1 MKILLVLGALNSAL
15 AVMLGAF
22 GAHGLKSRVDESML
36 ATWATASEYHFY
48 HALALLLTGLLAKAF
63 GAPSMVTAGWVLFAG
78 MLVFSGS
85 LYVLVLSGQQWLRHY
100 PIRRHGLNHWLA
112 NARLV
117 PFQTRLIKIMKLTV
131 NGDTLTLN
139 GNTIADLVSQLELTG
154 RRLAVEVNREII
166 PKSQHSDFALNE
178 DDVVEIVHAIGGG

>member
-1 MKILLVLGALNSAL
+1 
-15 AVMLGAF
+15 
-22 GAHGLKSRVDESML
+22 
-36 ATWATASEYHFY
+36 
-48 HALALLLTGLLAKAF
+48 
-63 GAPSMVTAGWVLFAG
+63 
-78 MLVFSGS
+78 
-85 LYVLVLSGQQWLRHY
+85 
-100 PIRRHGLNHWLA
+100 
-112 NARLV
+112 
-117 PFQTRLIKIMKLTV
+117 MKLTV